1 MEKAIDKIQH
11 EFLLKNHPQQTK
23 NRRHFLDWLKG
34 IYKKNS
40 TANITCHGEKIEC
53 FFPKIVGKAWM
64 SALTICVQLALES
77 TGSKNPLDNNFK
89 NNLLLLILRNNC
101 Y

>member
-40 TANITCHGEKIEC
+40 TANITCHGEK
-53 FFPKIVGKAWM
+53 
-64 SALTICVQLALES
+64 
-77 TGSKNPLDNNFK
+77 N
-89 NNLLLLILRNNC
+89 
-101 Y
+101 